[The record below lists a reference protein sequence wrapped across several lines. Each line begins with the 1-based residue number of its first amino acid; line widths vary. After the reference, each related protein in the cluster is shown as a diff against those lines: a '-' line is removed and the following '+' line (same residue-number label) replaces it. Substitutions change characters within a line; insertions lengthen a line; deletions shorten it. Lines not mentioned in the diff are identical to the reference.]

1 MGRLNQQL
9 NKRMP
14 SKKSKT
20 FTDQFEELERI
31 VSELEE
37 EEDLDAGLKK
47 FERGLAL
54 SKELKAQLKNVENK
68 IENMKKDAEDLEEH
82 I

>member
-1 MGRLNQQL
+1 
-9 NKRMP
+9 MP